1 MFVLAFVFIF
11 AIIATTEFIEYF
23 IEEENEEVVFVVS
36 TIDKIQDALYD
47 DRIEDV
53 GDFYIT
59 YMPNPNSD
67 YVGEDTAIYWLKD
80 DGLLEFEVD
89 FLNRNF
95 RLPYDVEVVAK
106 ECGFENAFYD
116 PST

>member
-1 MFVLAFVFIF
+1 MFVLALVFIF

-23 IEEENEEVVFVVS
+23 IEEENEEAVFVVS

-67 YVGEDTAIYWLKD
+67 YSNAHK
-80 DGLLEFEVD
+80 
-89 FLNRNF
+89 FLYSQF
-95 RLPYDVEVVAK
+95 LGIVV
-106 ECGFENAFYD
+106 
-116 PST
+116 P

>member
-67 YVGEDTAIYWLKD
+67 YSNAHK
-80 DGLLEFEVD
+80 
-89 FLNRNF
+89 FLYSQF
-95 RLPYDVEVVAK
+95 LGIVV
-106 ECGFENAFYD
+106 
-116 PST
+116 P